1 MDMETPFLLF
11 GGLETYR
18 LGRLGVSLIKSLAI
32 RKLGAAAESSRVEHP
47 GEVCTKTTREAVQ
60 RLEDA
65 LYNVDLS
72 HPPRSLYGSSLLWRN
87 PDSLTAL
94 QFNSHLL

>member
-47 GEVCTKTTREAVQ
+47 GEVCAKTPREAVQ
-60 RLEDA
+60 HLENS
-65 LYNVDLS
+65 LYNIALF
-72 HPPRSLYGSSLLWRN
+72 H
-87 PDSLTAL
+87 TAKKL
-94 QFNSHLL
+94 VRFIFALEKS

>member
-18 LGRLGVSLIKSLAI
+18 LGRLGVSLIESLAI
-32 RKLGAAAESSRVEHP
+32 RKLGTAAESSRVEHP

-60 RLEDA
+60 HLKDA
-65 LYNVDLS
+65 LYNVALS
-72 HPPRSLYGSSLLWRN
+72 H
-87 PDSLTAL
+87 TAKKL
-94 QFNSHLL
+94 VRLIFALEKSGQPYCPAI